1 MGEQLPEWWSTGT
14 RTAAPVAAHPVA
26 PAAVPAKRTATK
38 PKKEQAELAKT
49 HDALFDVAVTA
60 GGDETLVTPT
70 LVSPDETLVNGL
82 LASETYLAQLGLLAR
97 KPPQEQIRKALA
109 TLVDAGTLPVTA
121 LAQRVGLPPTRGDGF
136 AAVLRQLLN
145 YDGVQVLETL
155 PDGRTLRLHTAL
167 LRDQFELR

>member
-1 MGEQLPEWWSTGT
+1 MTPRTR
-14 RTAAPVAAHPVA
+14 RTA
-26 PAAVPAKRTATK
+26 RTTSRSGSTS
-38 PKKEQAELAKT
+38 PSCC
-49 HDALFDVAVTA
+49 VTA
-60 GGDETLVTPT
+60 
-70 LVSPDETLVNGL
+70 SPPSPAPGAPPCSAT
-82 LASETYLAQLGLLAR
+82 APRPRPETYLAQLGLLAR

-109 TLVDAGTLPVTA
+109 TVVGAGTLPVTA

>member
-1 MGEQLPEWWSTGT
+1 MGSSGARTGD
-14 RTAAPVAAHPVA
+14 PVTPRPAS
-26 PAAVPAKRTATK
+26 PAAVPAKRAPVK
-38 PKKEQAELAKT
+38 PKKEQTELAKA
-49 HDALFDVAVTA
+49 HEALFDVTVTA
-60 GGDETLVTPT
+60 GGDDTLVTPT

-82 LASETYLAQLGLLAR
+82 LASEAYQAQLGLLAR

-155 PDGRTLRLHTAL
+155 PDCRTPRLHTAL
-167 LRDQFELR
+167 LRDQFDLR